1 MNIAIID
8 DEQVFSE
15 KLQTLIKN
23 ICDHNGIPYKIKIY
37 QDGTRIIEKFKSF
50 HVAFLDIDMPVL
62 NGIKVAQAINA
73 QKNDSNFPFVV
84 FITSK
89 DNLVFDA
96 LKQFPY
102 SFIRKSHIDQDLEDC
117 IIKIYS
123 TLNKDQNLYPIKEGR
138 NIVYVDIN
146 SILYC
151 EKQKNYIVYH
161 TTNTTYSER
170 GNMEDKVS
178 DLIKKG
184 FLQTHIGFLVNARHI
199 VELKTNSVS
208 LDNGVEVPISK
219 RFRGVVKEKYMSWL
233 VEEYA

>member
-1 MNIAIID
+1 MRILVVDNEELA
-8 DEQVFSE
+8 VR
-15 KLQTLIKN
+15 TLCNTINKV
-23 ICDHNGIPYKIKIY
+23 IPDADITSVTDSREALDAAFKIRPEI
-37 QDGTRIIEKFKSF
+37 
-50 HVAFLDIDMPVL
+50 AFLDIDMPVL

-73 QKNDSNFPFVV
+73 QKNDSNLPFVV
-84 FITSK
+84 FVTSK